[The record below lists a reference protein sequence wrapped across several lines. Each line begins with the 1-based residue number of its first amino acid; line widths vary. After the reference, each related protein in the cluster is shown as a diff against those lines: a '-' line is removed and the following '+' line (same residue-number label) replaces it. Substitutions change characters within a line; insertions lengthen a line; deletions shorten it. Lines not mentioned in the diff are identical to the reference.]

1 MISIMIILMM
11 ITVTAIISWRPSY
24 DDGSVNVEHKQV
36 KGNDGGVDNLLLAV
50 WLR

>member
-24 DDGSVNVEHKQV
+24 DDGSVNVEHT
-36 KGNDGGVDNLLLAV
+36 
-50 WLR
+50 